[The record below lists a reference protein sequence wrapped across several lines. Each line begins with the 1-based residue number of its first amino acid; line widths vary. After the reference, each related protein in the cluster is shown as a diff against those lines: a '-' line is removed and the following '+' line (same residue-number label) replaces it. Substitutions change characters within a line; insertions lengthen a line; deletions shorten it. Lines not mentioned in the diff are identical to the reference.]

1 MLIKRISFLSTVF
14 AFFSCFLAQS
24 SDISSINAKN
34 VLIDNNYLQ
43 AWKTSYVDHMSVQE
57 KQIIANIVHLLYANS
72 IIELKIRQFPTPI
85 AHLNQ
90 TIRTKIDQYIN
101 PTDDIA
107 MLKTLLE
114 RLSFVVSTRTIYN
127 QTLSTCVTHY
137 NKNTVPL
144 IDAALANLQLYAQT
158 RLRDWTNEKIDETN
172 ASLKK
177 SSDTIGDMVQ
187 HFQGIS
193 NLHKAMS
200 EGQLPLNIGPEDE
213 ENKSL
218 IVLSII
224 MKNNP
229 ELCAVTENVVN
240 TLNET
245 SDHAAQIIHAGVEIY
260 KQFYTILYNDLISSA
275 CDQRYATT
283 LFSMHDLLPE
293 EYKSL
298 LPHPD
303 HVFEHMLQ
311 TTKMYTQTEFLQS

>member
-1 MLIKRISFLSTVF
+1 MLFNKKILLTLTL
-14 AFFSCFLAQS
+14 FSS
-24 SDISSINAKN
+24 Y
-34 VLIDNNYLQ
+34 LIPSETSNPLLNTDYLQ
-43 AWKTSYVDHMSVQE
+43 AWKTSYIDRMSAQD
-57 KQIIANIVHLLYANS
+57 KQMLANIICNLLANT
-72 IIELKIRQFPTPI
+72 IVEEKVRQFTTPI
-85 AHLNQ
+85 AHLNRA
-90 TIRTKIDQYIN
+90 IRTKIDQYGN

-137 NKNTVPL
+137 NKNIVSM
-144 IDAALANLQLYAQT
+144 IDAALTSLQLYAQAQ
-158 RLRDWTNEKIDETN
+158 LRDWTNDQISETN
-172 ASLKK
+172 AILKK
-177 SSDTIGDMVQ
+177 CSDSVGDTIQ
-187 HFQGIS
+187 HFQGLS

-200 EGQLPLNIGPEDE
+200 EGKLPIHIAPEDE

-224 MKNNP
+224 LKNNP
-229 ELCAVTENVVN
+229 ELFGVTENVIN
-240 TLNET
+240 ALNET
-245 SDHAAQIIHAGVEIY
+245 SDHAAQIVHASVEIY
-260 KQFYTILYNDLISSA
+260 KQFYTILYNDLTSPTS
-275 CDQRYATT
+275 DQRYATT

-311 TTKMYTQTEFLQS
+311 TTKMYTQTEFLPS